1 MGALKLNLQEM
12 ALAIIAWTPLAIF
25 VGGSWI
31 GIPLLGRAYRRALAT
46 LVVATMGGFVFS
58 FLAGFSIG
66 RFTALLPLLVTAFA
80 VTYGRAVRLQ
90 VAAYVAA
97 LLIYLLFAWMIPE
110 QVHYWGI
117 QFELPICLLAYVG
130 VLRFPP
136 PQATRSSRYRG

>member
-46 LVVATMGGFVFS
+46 LVVATTGGFVFS

-66 RFTALLPLLVTAFA
+66 RFSALLPLLVTAFA

-117 QFELPICLLAYVG
+117 QFELPICLLAYV
-130 VLRFPP
+130 VALRFPP
-136 PQATRSSRYRG
+136 PVPARQP